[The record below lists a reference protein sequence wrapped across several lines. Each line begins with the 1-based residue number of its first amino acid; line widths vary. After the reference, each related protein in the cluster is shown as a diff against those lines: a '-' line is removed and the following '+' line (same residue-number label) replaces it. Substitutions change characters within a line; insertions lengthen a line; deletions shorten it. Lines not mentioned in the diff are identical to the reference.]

1 MTNDLKRLL
10 MEGGDGLEKSGDHI
24 KKNRPDFGFT
34 FPSKQTCGLQFTCV
48 KASQS
53 YIYGIL
59 DIPNKL

>member
-1 MTNDLKRLL
+1 

-59 DIPNKL
+59 DISNKL